1 MTHCGINE
9 PRCLAAESRAKEGA
23 VNLIVLVKSV
33 PDPAAKVPVRDNKVV
48 EDGLAWEANPYDENA
63 VEEAIRLREKHGGK
77 VTLITLGPRRA
88 EETLKK
94 MLALGADEGVLVSD
108 PAFEGSDE
116 LATARILATAIEK
129 AGGYDMIWAGWT
141 GVDWNQGVVA
151 QAVAENLG
159 LPHVSFVTKV
169 EVNGATATC
178 ETEVEGGREIV
189 EVDLPA
195 VLTAMQTLNEVRYAS
210 LKNIMAV
217 KRKTIP
223 VWSAA
228 DLGIDPSEVGAGAAR
243 SHVLKLVPPPERA
256 AGRILKGAPEETV
269 KELVRALREEAKVI

>member
-1 MTHCGINE
+1 MNI
-9 PRCLAAESRAKEGA
+9 
-23 VNLIVLVKSV
+23 IVLVKPV
-33 PDPAAKVPVRDNKVV
+33 PDPAAKVPVKNNRIV

-63 VEEAIRLREKHGGK
+63 VEEAIRLKEKHGGK
-77 VTLITLGPRRA
+77 VTLITVGPKRA

-94 MLALGADEGVLVSD
+94 MLALGADEGILVSD

-116 LATARILATAIEK
+116 LAIGRILAAAIEK
-129 AGGYDMIWAGWT
+129 VGGYDMIWAGWT

-159 LPHVSFVTKV
+159 LPHVSFVTKF
-169 EVNGATATC
+169 EPNGASGRC
-178 ETEVEGGREIV
+178 ETEVEGGREII

-223 VWSAA
+223 VWGAA
-228 DLGIDPSEVGAGAAR
+228 ELGINPAEVGAGAAR
-243 SHVLKLVPPPERA
+243 AKLLKLVPPPERE
-256 AGRILKGAPEETV
+256 AGRVLKGTPEETV
-269 KELVRALREEAKVI
+269 KELVRALREDIKVI